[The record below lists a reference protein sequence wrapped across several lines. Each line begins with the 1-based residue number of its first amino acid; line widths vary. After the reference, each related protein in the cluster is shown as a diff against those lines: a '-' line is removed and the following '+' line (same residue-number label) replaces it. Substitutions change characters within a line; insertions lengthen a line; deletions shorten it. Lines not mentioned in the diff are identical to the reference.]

1 MYIVYIYANFTFP
14 YLWEFERFLF
24 ALYAKE
30 MLFYGIICKKGYKMN
45 LEVEYVEPTDLAGKT
60 VIVKEPKPVRYP
72 EPYHCKFTLVGSKLG
87 NEYSLFLTLFNAFKD
102 KRMVFVEYIFRYMD
116 KNNIVKIDFEKIKN
130 ELNVDL
136 STLYRWIGSLIKEDL
151 IVKVSK
157 NRYMINPQIVINYRK
172 VKNQKIKDL
181 VEQYRIYK
189 YKGGKQ

>member
-1 MYIVYIYANFTFP
+1 
-14 YLWEFERFLF
+14 
-24 ALYAKE
+24 
-30 MLFYGIICKKGYKMN
+30 MLI
-45 LEVEYVEPTDLAGKT
+45 
-60 VIVKEPKPVRYP
+60 
-72 EPYHCKFTLVGSKLG
+72 
-87 NEYSLFLTLFNAFKD
+87 
-102 KRMVFVEYIFRYMD
+102 
-116 KNNIVKIDFEKIKN
+116 
-130 ELNVDL
+130 